1 MAVHQMIVE
10 TNQYC
15 KTNFQ
20 IIMRYLEL
28 CTLTESQIDDLL
40 GLMKELNADLTVT
53 PLQQQRSVAAPG
65 TRIFIAENDEKHI
78 VGCATLCVFES
89 PTGRKASVE
98 DVVVLPA
105 YRGQGIGRTL
115 LQRIIDFAKNK
126 LAPIDLRL
134 TSNPTRTEA
143 NALYQALGF
152 VQRETNVYKMS
163 L

>member
-1 MAVHQMIVE
+1 
-10 TNQYC
+10 
-15 KTNFQ
+15 
-20 IIMRYLEL
+20 MRYLEL

-40 GLMKELNADLTVT
+40 GLMKELTAELTVT
-53 PLQQQRSVAAPG
+53 RQQQQRSVAAPG

-134 TSNPTRTEA
+134 TSNPSRTEA
-143 NALYQALGF
+143 NALYHTLGF
-152 VQRETNVYKMS
+152 VQRETNVYMMK

>member
-1 MAVHQMIVE
+1 
-10 TNQYC
+10 
-15 KTNFQ
+15 
-20 IIMRYLEL
+20 MRYFEL
-28 CTLTESQIDDLL
+28 CTLTDSQIADLL
-40 GLMKELNADLTVT
+40 GLMKELNAELTVT
-53 PLQQQRSVAAPG
+53 PEMQRRAVGAPG
-65 TRIFIAENDEKHI
+65 TRIFVAENDAKHI

-115 LQRIIDFAKNK
+115 LQRIIDFAGSK
-126 LAPIDLRL
+126 LSPIDLHL
-134 TSNPTRTEA
+134 TSNPSRTEA

>member
-1 MAVHQMIVE
+1 
-10 TNQYC
+10 
-15 KTNFQ
+15 
-20 IIMRYLEL
+20 MRYIEL

-40 GLMKELNADLTVT
+40 GLMKELTAELTVT
-53 PLQQQRSVAAPG
+53 RQQQQRSVAAPG
-65 TRIFIAENDEKHI
+65 TRIFIAENDEKP
-78 VGCATLCVFES
+78 LCVFES

-115 LQRIIDFAKNK
+115 LTRIIDFAKNK

-143 NALYQALGF
+143 NAMYQALGF
-152 VQRETNVYKMS
+152 VQRDTNVYMMK

>member
-1 MAVHQMIVE
+1 MS
-10 TNQYC
+10 
-15 KTNFQ
+15 
-20 IIMRYLEL
+20 
-28 CTLTESQIDDLL
+28 ESQIDDLL
-40 GLMKELNADLTVT
+40 GLMKELNADLKVT
-53 PLQQQRSVAAPG
+53 ALQQQRSVAAPG

-115 LQRIIDFAKNK
+115 LQRIIDFARTK

-134 TSNPTRTEA
+134 TSNPSRTEA
-143 NALYQALGF
+143 NAMYQALGF
-152 VQRETNVYKMS
+152 VQRETNVYMMKM
-163 L
+163 

>member
-1 MAVHQMIVE
+1 
-10 TNQYC
+10 
-15 KTNFQ
+15 
-20 IIMRYLEL
+20 MRFLEL
-28 CTLTESQIDDLL
+28 CTLTGSQIDDLL
-40 GLMKELNADLTVT
+40 GLMKELNAELTVT
-53 PLQQQRSVAAPG
+53 ALQQQRSVGAPG

-115 LQRIIDFAKNK
+115 LQRIIDFAGTK

-134 TSNPTRTEA
+134 TSNPSRTEA

-152 VQRETNVYKMS
+152 VQRETNVYMLK

>member
-1 MAVHQMIVE
+1 
-10 TNQYC
+10 
-15 KTNFQ
+15 
-20 IIMRYLEL
+20 MRYIEL

-40 GLMKELNADLTVT
+40 GLMKELTAELTVT
-53 PLQQQRSVAAPG
+53 RQQQQRSVAAPG

-115 LQRIIDFAKNK
+115 MQRIIDFAGSK

-134 TSNPTRTEA
+134 TSNSSRTEA
-143 NALYQALGF
+143 IALYEALGF
-152 VQRETNVYKMS
+152 KKRDTNVYRMVIE
-163 L
+163 

>member
-1 MAVHQMIVE
+1 MTRKQFPN
-10 TNQYC
+10 T
-15 KTNFQ
+15 
-20 IIMRYLEL
+20 MRYLEL
-28 CTLTESQIDDLL
+28 CTLSDSQIADLL

-53 PLQQQRSVAAPG
+53 ALQQQRSVAAPG

-115 LQRIIDFAKNK
+115 LQRIIDFAGTK
-126 LAPIDLRL
+126 LSPIDLRL

-152 VQRETNVYKMS
+152 VQRDTNVYMLK

>member
-1 MAVHQMIVE
+1 
-10 TNQYC
+10 
-15 KTNFQ
+15 
-20 IIMRYLEL
+20 MRYLEL
-28 CTLTESQIDDLL
+28 CTLTDSQIADLL
-40 GLMKELNADLTVT
+40 GLMKELNPEIHATA
-53 PLQQQRSVAAPG
+53 LQQQRSVGAPG
-65 TRIFIAENDEKHI
+65 TRIFVAENDEKHI

-143 NALYQALGF
+143 NAMHQALGF
-152 VQRETNVYKMS
+152 VQRDTNVYMMK

>member
-1 MAVHQMIVE
+1 
-10 TNQYC
+10 
-15 KTNFQ
+15 
-20 IIMRYLEL
+20 MRYLEL
-28 CTLTESQIDDLL
+28 CTLTGSQIEDLL
-40 GLMKELNADLTVT
+40 GLMKELNADMKVT
-53 PLQQQRSVAAPG
+53 AQQQQRSVASPG
-65 TRIFIAENDEKHI
+65 TRIFVAENDAKHI

-115 LQRIIDFAKNK
+115 LQRIIDFAGTK
-126 LAPIDLRL
+126 LSPIDLRL
-134 TSNPTRTEA
+134 PSNPARTEA

-152 VQRETNVYKMS
+152 EKRDTNVYMLK

>member
-1 MAVHQMIVE
+1 
-10 TNQYC
+10 
-15 KTNFQ
+15 
-20 IIMRYLEL
+20 MRYLEL
-28 CTLTESQIDDLL
+28 CTLSDSQIDDLL
-40 GLMKELNADLTVT
+40 GLMKELNPEIPVT
-53 PLQQQRSVAAPG
+53 AEMQRRAVGAPG
-65 TRIFIAENDEKHI
+65 TRIFIAENDAKQI
-78 VGCATLCVFES
+78 VGCATLCVYES

-115 LQRIIDFAKNK
+115 LTRIIDFAKNK

-143 NALYQALGF
+143 NAMYQALGF
-152 VQRETNVYKMS
+152 VQRDTNVYMMK

>member
-1 MAVHQMIVE
+1 
-10 TNQYC
+10 
-15 KTNFQ
+15 
-20 IIMRYLEL
+20 MRYLEL
-28 CTLTESQIDDLL
+28 CTLTGSQIEDLL
-40 GLMKELNADLTVT
+40 GLMKELNAEIPVNAQ
-53 PLQQQRSVAAPG
+53 QQQRSVASPG
-65 TRIFIAENDEKHI
+65 TRIFVAENDEKHI

-98 DVVVLPA
+98 DVVVLSA

-134 TSNPTRTEA
+134 TSQPSRVEA
-143 NALYQALGF
+143 NALYVSLGF
-152 VQRETNVYKMS
+152 EKRDTNVYRLK

>member
-1 MAVHQMIVE
+1 M
-10 TNQYC
+10 
-15 KTNFQ
+15 
-20 IIMRYLEL
+20 
-28 CTLTESQIDDLL
+28 
-40 GLMKELNADLTVT
+40 
-53 PLQQQRSVAAPG
+53 
-65 TRIFIAENDEKHI
+65 
-78 VGCATLCVFES
+78 
-89 PTGRKASVE
+89 
-98 DVVVLPA
+98 VLPA

-152 VQRETNVYKMS
+152 EQRDTNVYKMS

>member
-1 MAVHQMIVE
+1 
-10 TNQYC
+10 
-15 KTNFQ
+15 
-20 IIMRYLEL
+20 MRYLEL
-28 CTLTESQIDDLL
+28 CTLSDSQIDDLL
-40 GLMKELNADLTVT
+40 GLMKELNAELKVT
-53 PLQQQRSVAAPG
+53 AQQQQRSVAAPG

-115 LQRIIDFAKNK
+115 LQRIIDFAGSK
-126 LAPIDLRL
+126 LSPIDLRL
-134 TSNPTRTEA
+134 TSNPSRVEA
-143 NALYQALGF
+143 NAMYQALGF
-152 VQRETNVYKMS
+152 VQRETNVYQMK

>member
-1 MAVHQMIVE
+1 
-10 TNQYC
+10 
-15 KTNFQ
+15 
-20 IIMRYLEL
+20 MRYLEL
-28 CTLTESQIDDLL
+28 CTLTGSQIDDLL
-40 GLMKELNADLTVT
+40 GLMKELNADLKVT
-53 PLQQQRSVAAPG
+53 AQQQQRSVASPG
-65 TRIFIAENDEKHI
+65 TRIFVAENDKKHI

-115 LQRIIDFAKNK
+115 LQRIIDFAGTK
-126 LAPIDLRL
+126 LSPIDLRL

-143 NALYQALGF
+143 NALYQDLGF
-152 VQRETNVYKMS
+152 VKRDTNVYMLK

>member
-1 MAVHQMIVE
+1 
-10 TNQYC
+10 
-15 KTNFQ
+15 
-20 IIMRYLEL
+20 
-28 CTLTESQIDDLL
+28 
-40 GLMKELNADLTVT
+40 MKELNADLTVT

>member
-1 MAVHQMIVE
+1 
-10 TNQYC
+10 
-15 KTNFQ
+15 
-20 IIMRYLEL
+20 MRYLEL

-40 GLMKELNADLTVT
+40 GLMKELTAELTVT
-53 PLQQQRSVAAPG
+53 RQQQQRSVAAPG

-98 DVVVLPA
+98 DVVVSSA

-115 LQRIIDFAKNK
+115 LQRIIDFAGSK
-126 LAPIDLRL
+126 LSPIDLHL
-134 TSNPTRTEA
+134 TSNPSRTEA
-143 NALYQALGF
+143 NAMYQALGF
-152 VQRETNVYKMS
+152 VQRDTNVYMMK

>member
-1 MAVHQMIVE
+1 
-10 TNQYC
+10 
-15 KTNFQ
+15 
-20 IIMRYLEL
+20 MRYLEL
-28 CTLTESQIDDLL
+28 CPLSESQIEDLL
-40 GLMKELNADLTVT
+40 GLMKELNAELKVT
-53 PLQQQRSVAAPG
+53 ALQQQRSVAAPG

-134 TSNPTRTEA
+134 TSNPARTEA
-143 NALYQALGF
+143 NALYLALGF
-152 VQRETNVYKMS
+152 KQRETNVYRMMIE
-163 L
+163 

>member
-1 MAVHQMIVE
+1 
-10 TNQYC
+10 
-15 KTNFQ
+15 
-20 IIMRYLEL
+20 MRYLEL
-28 CTLTESQIDDLL
+28 CTLSESQIEDLL
-40 GLMKELNADLTVT
+40 GLMKELTADMQVT
-53 PLQQQRSVAAPG
+53 ALQQQRSVAAPG

-134 TSNPTRTEA
+134 TSNPARTEA
-143 NALYQALGF
+143 NALYLSMGF
-152 VQRETNVYKMS
+152 EKRDTNVYMIK

>member
-1 MAVHQMIVE
+1 
-10 TNQYC
+10 
-15 KTNFQ
+15 
-20 IIMRYLEL
+20 MRYLEL

-134 TSNPTRTEA
+134 TSNPTRKEA

-152 VQRETNVYKMS
+152 VQRDTNVYMMKM
-163 L
+163 

>member
-1 MAVHQMIVE
+1 
-10 TNQYC
+10 
-15 KTNFQ
+15 
-20 IIMRYLEL
+20 MRYLEL

-115 LQRIIDFAKNK
+115 LTRIIDFAKNK

-152 VQRETNVYKMS
+152 EKRDTNVYKMS

>member
-1 MAVHQMIVE
+1 
-10 TNQYC
+10 
-15 KTNFQ
+15 
-20 IIMRYLEL
+20 MRYLEL
-28 CTLTESQIDDLL
+28 CTLTGSQIEDLL
-40 GLMKELNADLTVT
+40 GLMKELNADLKVT
-53 PLQQQRSVAAPG
+53 AQQQQRSVASLG
-65 TRIFIAENDEKHI
+65 TRIFVAENDEKHI

-115 LQRIIDFAKNK
+115 LQRIIDFAKTK

-143 NALYQALGF
+143 NAMYQALGF
-152 VQRETNVYKMS
+152 VQRDTNVYMMK